1 MLDCGHLAFCENCC
15 NTIIR
20 NKVES
25 KRKCPICNK
34 KVKTSIQAFLDS
46 MRTDAKIK
54 DERKEG
60 NKTIILDD
68 SLNVS
73 NNNN

>member
-1 MLDCGHLAFCENCC
+1 MDCGHFAFCENCC

-25 KRKCPICNK
+25 KRKCPMCNK
-34 KVKTSIQAFLDS
+34 NVKTSQQVFLDS
-46 MRTDAKIK
+46 MRTEAKKK
-54 DERKEG
+54 DERKKG
-60 NKTIILDD
+60 NDTIDLLDD

-73 NNNN
+73 NNNK